1 MAVVV
6 GGHMA
11 VVMVE
16 HLAMVVVM
24 ELHLAQEVT
33 ELLEVIP
40 NHLCHRGPLQVAWQ
54 QGEVV
59 WGGQRIWEAV

>member
-1 MAVVV
+1 MAVGV
-6 GGHMA
+6 GGHMG

-16 HLAMVVVM
+16 HLVTAVVM
-24 ELHLAQEVT
+24 ELRLVPGVM

-40 NHLCHRGPLQVAWQ
+40 NHLCHRGHPQVQWQ
-54 QGEVV
+54 QGEV